1 MHVFLNSFLNLVS
14 YLISGKILGIGFVIQ
29 IKDFRYIESFFL
41 TKEICCLTKDTREH
55 SLLKDEL
62 LVTSHSLNLIRR
74 DWKRILLH
82 TLELSWNQRTC
93 SIYRRYRMSDVYGTM
108 HSIHLVETK
117 TRSIS
122 GVFFLPWW
130 TRVPRIR
137 SEATFLAYYSQV
149 SCFGLFPYSLIRS
162 LTLRC

>member
-1 MHVFLNSFLNLVS
+1 MQVFLNSFLNLVS
-14 YLISGKILGIGFVIQ
+14 YLISGKILGMGFVIQ
-29 IKDFRYIESFFL
+29 IKDFRSIEILFL
-41 TKEICCLTKDTREH
+41 TKEIYCLTRDT
-55 SLLKDEL
+55 LLKDEL
-62 LVTSHSLNLIRR
+62 LVTSHSLHLIRR

-82 TLELSWNQRTC
+82 TSELSWNQRTC
-93 SIYRRYRMSDVYGTM
+93 SIYRRYRMSGVYGTM

-117 TRSIS
+117 TRSVS